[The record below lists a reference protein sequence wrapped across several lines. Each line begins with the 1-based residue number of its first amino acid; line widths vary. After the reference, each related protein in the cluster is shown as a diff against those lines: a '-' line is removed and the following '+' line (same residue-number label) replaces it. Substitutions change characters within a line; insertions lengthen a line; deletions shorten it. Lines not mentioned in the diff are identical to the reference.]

1 MATPIVTKR
10 AVRTVNEKIESM
22 QPGDCVVLAGSVPV
36 SIPSTFYESI
46 VAFGAEKG
54 IRVVVDASGSALQ
67 HVIKNKPF

>member
-1 MATPIVTKR
+1 
-10 AVRTVNEKIESM
+10 M

-46 VAFGAEKG
+46 AFGAEKG

>member
-1 MATPIVTKR
+1 
-10 AVRTVNEKIESM
+10 M

-67 HVIKNKPF
+67 HVIKISHFN